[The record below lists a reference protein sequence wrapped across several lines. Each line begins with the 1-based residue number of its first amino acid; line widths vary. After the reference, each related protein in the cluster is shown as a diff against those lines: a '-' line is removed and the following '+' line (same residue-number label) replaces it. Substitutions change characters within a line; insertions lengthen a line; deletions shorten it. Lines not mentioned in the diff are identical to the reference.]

1 MIKGI
6 YLHDPP
12 PFDGPFFMTP
22 LFSESQN
29 VVTLPL
35 FLPPSPPLLISDKSL
50 MKRHYQDLGS
60 ASGLRAAWEISF
72 NQSEALTRYGNM
84 EFLRSFLR
92 RHLAG
97 KPVVAS
103 PNVSCFLR
111 LGFVQYFSNANKF
124 VRISEW

>member
-1 MIKGI
+1 
-6 YLHDPP
+6 
-12 PFDGPFFMTP
+12 
-22 LFSESQN
+22 
-29 VVTLPL
+29 
-35 FLPPSPPLLISDKSL
+35 

-60 ASGLRAAWEISF
+60 ASGLRAGWEISF

>member
-1 MIKGI
+1 
-6 YLHDPP
+6 
-12 PFDGPFFMTP
+12 MT
-22 LFSESQN
+22 
-29 VVTLPL
+29 
-35 FLPPSPPLLISDKSL
+35 SDKRAQKSRTDETSL
-50 MKRHYQDLGS
+50 SRSGYS
-60 ASGLRAAWEISF
+60 ASGLRAAWKISF

-103 PNVSCFLR
+103 PNISCFLR